1 MNTELDRFPVSDLPE
16 RYGVG
21 RTALYERMNT
31 LSIKSQKQGT
41 KSYISG
47 EQLRGLDDLDLHLK
61 VGGGLADFLQPVQRT
76 TSEQTEQLSELDSQA
91 ISPSQGA
98 MMASMIDGVIQSVIS
113 RVAPQPA
120 QAGSRLAHLR
130 ELEEAYE
137 KKWLLSTSEL
147 ADLLGLSAD
156 TVRGY
161 GEQFDEAGFK
171 FSRAGTRSRG
181 ELAWQ
186 VGKPNE

>member
-1 MNTELDRFPVSDLPE
+1 MNIEIDRFPVSDLPE

-47 EQLRGLDDLDLHLK
+47 EQLRDLDDLDLHLK
-61 VGGGLADFLQPVQRT
+61 SGGGLADFLKPVQRT
-76 TSEQTEQLSELDSQA
+76 TSEQVSEVASQA
-91 ISPSQGA
+91 ISPSQGS
-98 MMASMIDGVIQSVIS
+98 MMASMMDGVIQSVIA
-113 RVAPQPA
+113 RVVPQPA
-120 QAGSRLAHLR
+120 QAGMRLSHLR

-137 KKWLLSTSEL
+137 RKWLLSTSEL
-147 ADLLGLSAD
+147 ADLLALSAD

-161 GEQFDEAGFK
+161 GEQFDEAGFM
-171 FSRAGTRSRG
+171 FTRAGTRSRG
-181 ELAWQ
+181 ELAWK
-186 VGKPNE
+186 VGKPKQ